1 MKTKLLIL
9 LAVTVCACPVFFA
22 GINTLTLLAQVSVPQ
37 PLTELNIPTNL
48 STNLNAS
55 NLRMT
60 FSDVRLNPTNFVP
73 IIAITIEL
81 WNNEDPPLIIAKK
94 TFTPTAAQMAMWYSN
109 GLGTNSAKAWLKAAL
124 LNKSGLT
131 ERTP

>member
-9 LAVTVCACPVFFA
+9 LAVLGSAA
-22 GINTLTLLAQVSVPQ
+22 LWAQVASLQ

-60 FSDVRLNPTNFVP
+60 CSDVRLNPTNFVP
-73 IIAITIEL
+73 IISITLEL
-81 WNNEDPPLIIAKK
+81 WNNEDPPLKIAAR
-94 TFTPTAAQMAMWYSN
+94 TFVPPPAKMAEWYQA

-124 LNKSGLT
+124 LNKTGLT
-131 ERTP
+131 EKQ

>member
-1 MKTKLLIL
+1 MKTQILISL
-9 LAVTVCACPVFFA
+9 VALSVLA
-22 GINTLTLLAQVSVPQ
+22 LWAQITP
-37 PLTELNIPTNL
+37 PLTELNIPTNM

-94 TFTPTAAQMAMWYSN
+94 TFTPPPAKMAEWYLAGS
-109 GLGTNSAKAWLKAAL
+109 GTNSAKAWLKAAL
-124 LNKSGLT
+124 LQRAGLI
-131 ERTP
+131 EKQ